1 MIDKEHKLYIV
12 GAGSGVESQLSGE
25 AGGIIAGCRHIA
37 AGKRLLELAP
47 EGAETFAIGSNLEA
61 LRGFIA
67 AGIVHG
73 DVCVIASGDPG
84 CFSIMPFLKEHFP
97 ENCIAIPGISTMQQ
111 LSARLCLPWQDWK
124 LISLHGRSREL
135 VPMPAYSQ
143 PTLYFCD
150 DAYPPQAIAG
160 NLPGALAGRRAAA
173 GVALGQDA
181 EKVWQGILGEAP
193 ALGFPGNSVLLVF
206 PEEEPP
212 SLNASAPGIPDELW
226 LRAEGVPLSKSEVR
240 AVLLAKA
247 HPHGRAVIWDSGA
260 GTGSY
265 GIESALLEP
274 RARVFSIDKK
284 SEACDLVA
292 ANARRFGAVI
302 ETVCAEA
309 PACYDDL
316 PRPDLLIIGGNDGR
330 LEQIFGAA
338 LAALAP
344 AGRIVVTALLEETKK
359 QAHALFA
366 ASGLSARAATRVVI
380 SRGESR
386 KWVENNPVII
396 FTGDKPEE

>member
-1 MIDKEHKLYIV
+1 MNDREHRLYIV
-12 GAGSGVESQLSGE
+12 GAGAGVESQLTGE
-25 AGGIIAGCRHIA
+25 AGGIIAGCRYIA
-37 AGKRLLELAP
+37 AGRRLLALAP
-47 EGAETFAIGSNLEA
+47 EGAETFAVDSGLEA
-61 LRGFIA
+61 LRGFVA
-67 AGIVHG
+67 AGLGHG

-84 CFSIMPFLKEHFP
+84 CFSIMPFLKKHFP
-97 ENCIAIPGISTMQQ
+97 DSCVAIPGISTVQQ

-135 VPMPAYSQ
+135 VPMPAYTQ

-150 DAYPPQAIAG
+150 DVHPPQAIAG
-160 NLPGALAGRRAAA
+160 SLPRALAGRRAAA
-173 GVALGQDA
+173 GTELGLNH
-181 EKVWQGILGEAP
+181 EEVWEGTLGEAA
-193 ALGFPGNSVLLVF
+193 ALGLPGNSVLLVF
-206 PEEEPP
+206 PEEEPS
-212 SLNASAPGIPDELW
+212 SLGASAPGIPDELW

-247 HPHGRAVIWDSGA
+247 RPHGRAVIWDSGA

-265 GIESALLEP
+265 GIEAALLEP

-284 SEACDLVA
+284 SEACDLAA

-302 ETVCAEA
+302 ETVRAEA

-359 QAHALFA
+359 RAHALFA
-366 ASGLSARAATRVVI
+366 ASGLSARAATRVAI

-386 KWVENNPVII
+386 KWVEHNPVII
-396 FTGDKPEE
+396 FTGDKPET